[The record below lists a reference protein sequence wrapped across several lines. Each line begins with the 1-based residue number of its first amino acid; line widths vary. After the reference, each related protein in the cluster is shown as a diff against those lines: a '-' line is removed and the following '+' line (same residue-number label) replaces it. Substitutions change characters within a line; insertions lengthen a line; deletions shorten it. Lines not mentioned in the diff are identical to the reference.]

1 MKWYGYVGFIA
12 AFCIAIYSLPQF
24 IKIIKTKNTTAI
36 SVLMFIAMF
45 FGDLFFI
52 LYAIGA
58 LTDKS
63 VGGWDVRL
71 SIGLPNLVANL
82 MAISICSC
90 ILFLK
95 IRNMVWSKKLFI
107 SEKEF
112 CENYQKNMTKII
124 KLKEK
129 KMNKEIDNI

>member
-36 SVLMFIAMF
+36 SALMFITMF

-52 LYAIGA
+52 LQAIGILA
-58 LTDKS
+58 DKS
-63 VGGWDVRL
+63 VDSVTRL
-71 SIGLPNLVANL
+71 STGLPNLLANL
-82 MAISICSC
+82 IAISICSC

-95 IRNMVWSKKLFI
+95 IRNMVWSKKLSI
-107 SEKEF
+107 SEKKF
-112 CENYQKNMTKII
+112 CENYQKSVAEII

-129 KMNKEIDNI
+129 KMNKEIDKI